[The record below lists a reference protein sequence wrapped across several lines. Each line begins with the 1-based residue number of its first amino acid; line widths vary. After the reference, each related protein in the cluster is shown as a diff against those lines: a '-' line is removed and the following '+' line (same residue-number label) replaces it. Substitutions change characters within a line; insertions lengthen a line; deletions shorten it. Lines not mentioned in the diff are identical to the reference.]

1 MTKDELREYIKEMNS
16 LFLQIDGSK
25 IRPFI
30 EDIDFCEELL
40 QEYKVPLSSFPSIEL
55 QRQLLLRHPKLL
67 EYYDGYLE
75 LLFKDE
81 DFARKIIESNNDI
94 LLDLNGYDIR
104 SEYIRKFTIQLIKG
118 EIKAKPGTELS
129 KMEPAEIYYFSIP
142 SVKNDTEL
150 AREFLKENI
159 SLFDSIENPE
169 IKNDVNLMLQYL
181 VKCPFNFPQYA
192 DKVKGHLTQEVT
204 KAVIKFNF
212 QNYKLIDENDPT
224 MQLFYETLRRIK
236 EVRPELKMDNPNL
249 RYELLADPEIANLDI
264 NVLNALLEY
273 STGAIDE
280 LIQIKERG
288 NLKILTRYI
297 EQYNQLYGNNLENI
311 LKAIE
316 SFHNVEELLLATD
329 NFNGLAF
336 DTKKI
341 KTIIATKNKFGI
353 NSLSDLQKYNAIIR
367 NYYKKQLDQARTKEE
382 IREIYAEMLL
392 NSSIK
397 DFDAFMVEYGNN
409 NLDYVRQYAK
419 EKQVENPIGQEFRL
433 RVDLLKK
440 IKGIDDIDELREQ
453 FEFMPL
459 EIEDI
464 EEVKTRIAQMY
475 SQTYHM
481 EMIDLSDPSLLREN
495 IDGIQVIKLTGQP
508 FFIDMHRVYNFDFSK
523 TGVAQGIIEHA
534 ENWTAIEGNTT
545 ISTTGISDKKIA
557 GIFGPMRT
565 SEYIM
570 EKIQPEEEQEYEKRV
585 IQEKKDIFEG
595 KKLSQI
601 DRHALF
607 FGFTSIECNGIVK
620 MDSLDIMAEHEF
632 RKINYRTTSCRMRG
646 TEDLLYWT
654 SPDYWNEILRRRK
667 ITDINQVEEL
677 RKQGKSDRVM
687 PDCII
692 CFDENINEESQKAA
706 RELGLPILMIDRQLY
721 LDRNKERLEEARK
734 SFAQTSSTES
744 IKEIFYRQLYYRV
757 VEQIPELIALIQD
770 NKNISERERKSSL
783 EFLAYLV
790 QHFIEQSDPNGYI
803 LNRSIADL
811 NEKTQQYIKTIDLMI
826 QGKSKDEL
834 VTMDDMKGFYR
845 ETSALERYN
854 RYRTMKLELQKKK
867 ENKISKGEGKG
878 IMDE

>member
-1 MTKDELREYIKEMNS
+1 
-16 LFLQIDGSK
+16 
-25 IRPFI
+25 
-30 EDIDFCEELL
+30 
-40 QEYKVPLSSFPSIEL
+40 
-55 QRQLLLRHPKLL
+55 
-67 EYYDGYLE
+67 
-75 LLFKDE
+75 
-81 DFARKIIESNNDI
+81 
-94 LLDLNGYDIR
+94 
-104 SEYIRKFTIQLIKG
+104 
-118 EIKAKPGTELS
+118 
-129 KMEPAEIYYFSIP
+129 
-142 SVKNDTEL
+142 
-150 AREFLKENI
+150 
-159 SLFDSIENPE
+159 
-169 IKNDVNLMLQYL
+169 
-181 VKCPFNFPQYA
+181 
-192 DKVKGHLTQEVT
+192 
-204 KAVIKFNF
+204 
-212 QNYKLIDENDPT
+212 
-224 MQLFYETLRRIK
+224 
-236 EVRPELKMDNPNL
+236 
-249 RYELLADPEIANLDI
+249 
-264 NVLNALLEY
+264 
-273 STGAIDE
+273 
-280 LIQIKERG
+280 
-288 NLKILTRYI
+288 
-297 EQYNQLYGNNLENI
+297 
-311 LKAIE
+311 
-316 SFHNVEELLLATD
+316 
-329 NFNGLAF
+329 
-336 DTKKI
+336 
-341 KTIIATKNKFGI
+341 
-353 NSLSDLQKYNAIIR
+353 
-367 NYYKKQLDQARTKEE
+367 
-382 IREIYAEMLL
+382 
-392 NSSIK
+392 
-397 DFDAFMVEYGNN
+397 
-409 NLDYVRQYAK
+409 
-419 EKQVENPIGQEFRL
+419 
-433 RVDLLKK
+433 
-440 IKGIDDIDELREQ
+440 
-453 FEFMPL
+453 MPL

-508 FFIDMHRVYNFDFSK
+508 FFIDMHRVFNFDFSK

-565 SEYIM
+565 SEYMM
-570 EKIQPEEEQEYEKRV
+570 EKIQPEEEQEYKKRV
-585 IQEKKDIFEG
+585 IQEKRDIFEG

-620 MDSLDIMAEHEF
+620 MDSLDIMAEHGF

-687 PDCII
+687 HDCII

-744 IKEIFYRQLYYRV
+744 IKEIFYRQPYYRV

-811 NEKTQQYIKTIDLMI
+811 NEQMQQYIKAIDLMI

>member
-1 MTKDELREYIKEMNS
+1 MKKGDTRKK
-16 LFLQIDGSK
+16 
-25 IRPFI
+25 
-30 EDIDFCEELL
+30 
-40 QEYKVPLSSFPSIEL
+40 
-55 QRQLLLRHPKLL
+55 
-67 EYYDGYLE
+67 GY
-75 LLFKDE
+75 
-81 DFARKIIESNNDI
+81 
-94 LLDLNGYDIR
+94 
-104 SEYIRKFTIQLIKG
+104 
-118 EIKAKPGTELS
+118 
-129 KMEPAEIYYFSIP
+129 
-142 SVKNDTEL
+142 
-150 AREFLKENI
+150 
-159 SLFDSIENPE
+159 
-169 IKNDVNLMLQYL
+169 
-181 VKCPFNFPQYA
+181 
-192 DKVKGHLTQEVT
+192 
-204 KAVIKFNF
+204 
-212 QNYKLIDENDPT
+212 
-224 MQLFYETLRRIK
+224 
-236 EVRPELKMDNPNL
+236 
-249 RYELLADPEIANLDI
+249 
-264 NVLNALLEY
+264 
-273 STGAIDE
+273 
-280 LIQIKERG
+280 
-288 NLKILTRYI
+288 
-297 EQYNQLYGNNLENI
+297 
-311 LKAIE
+311 
-316 SFHNVEELLLATD
+316 
-329 NFNGLAF
+329 
-336 DTKKI
+336 
-341 KTIIATKNKFGI
+341 
-353 NSLSDLQKYNAIIR
+353 
-367 NYYKKQLDQARTKEE
+367 
-382 IREIYAEMLL
+382 
-392 NSSIK
+392 
-397 DFDAFMVEYGNN
+397 
-409 NLDYVRQYAK
+409 
-419 EKQVENPIGQEFRL
+419 
-433 RVDLLKK
+433 
-440 IKGIDDIDELREQ
+440 
-453 FEFMPL
+453 
-459 EIEDI
+459 
-464 EEVKTRIAQMY
+464 
-475 SQTYHM
+475 
-481 EMIDLSDPSLLREN
+481 
-495 IDGIQVIKLTGQP
+495 
-508 FFIDMHRVYNFDFSK
+508 
-523 TGVAQGIIEHA
+523 
-534 ENWTAIEGNTT
+534 
-545 ISTTGISDKKIA
+545 
-557 GIFGPMRT
+557 
-565 SEYIM
+565 
-570 EKIQPEEEQEYEKRV
+570 
-585 IQEKKDIFEG
+585 FEG

>member
-1 MTKDELREYIKEMNS
+1 
-16 LFLQIDGSK
+16 
-25 IRPFI
+25 
-30 EDIDFCEELL
+30 
-40 QEYKVPLSSFPSIEL
+40 
-55 QRQLLLRHPKLL
+55 
-67 EYYDGYLE
+67 
-75 LLFKDE
+75 
-81 DFARKIIESNNDI
+81 
-94 LLDLNGYDIR
+94 
-104 SEYIRKFTIQLIKG
+104 
-118 EIKAKPGTELS
+118 
-129 KMEPAEIYYFSIP
+129 
-142 SVKNDTEL
+142 
-150 AREFLKENI
+150 
-159 SLFDSIENPE
+159 
-169 IKNDVNLMLQYL
+169 MLQYL

-353 NSLSDLQKYNAIIR
+353 NSLSDLQNYNAIVR

-392 NSSIK
+392 NSSMK

-419 EKQVENPIGQEFRL
+419 EKQVENPIGQDFRL

-481 EMIDLSDPSLLREN
+481 EMIDLSDPSLLHEN

-508 FFIDMHRVYNFDFSK
+508 FFIDMHRVFNFDFSK

-565 SEYIM
+565 SEYMM

-585 IQEKKDIFEG
+585 IQEKRDIFEG

-620 MDSLDIMAEHEF
+620 MDSLDIMAEHGF

-706 RELGLPILMIDRQLY
+706 IELGLPILMIDRQLY

-734 SFAQTSSTES
+734 SIAQTSSTES
-744 IKEIFYRQLYYRV
+744 MKEIFYRQPYYRV

-790 QHFIEQSDPNGYI
+790 QYFIEQSDPNGYI

-811 NEKTQQYIKTIDLMI
+811 NEKMQQYIKAIDLMV
-826 QGKSKDEL
+826 QEKSKDEL